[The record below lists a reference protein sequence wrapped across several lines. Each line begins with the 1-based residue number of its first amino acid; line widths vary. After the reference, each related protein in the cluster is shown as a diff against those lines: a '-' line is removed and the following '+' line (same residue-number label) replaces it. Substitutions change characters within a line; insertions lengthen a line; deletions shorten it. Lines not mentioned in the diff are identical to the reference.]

1 MDMFADRT
9 GGGEQRGRRAGHR
22 HRVPVEPPAPPGSP
36 YFLPAIPLRPLGLL
50 HLRLSA
56 PARSAPWS
64 WAALVLAHHPAATAD
79 DRARAAAS
87 GCEPVSAK
95 KTRPPEKAA
104 SASPAAP
111 RSPCLM
117 PARKEKPAAKGR
129 PDTRVDP
136 MAPAYRTEDDKL
148 HTLSPPRRR
157 RK

>member
-9 GGGEQRGRRAGHR
+9 GGGNSEVGGRAT
-22 HRVPVEPPAPPGSP
+22 ATA
-36 YFLPAIPLRPLGLL
+36 FLSS
-50 HLRLSA
+50 HQLRLARPTSFPLFPSA
-56 PARSAPWS
+56 PLVFSTFAFQLLRGVRRWS

-87 GCEPVSAK
+87 RHRLK
-95 KTRPPEKAA
+95 KSRPPEKAA

-117 PARKEKPAAKGR
+117 PARREKPAAKGR